1 MYDVRIAKRPAK
13 FSPAFL
19 HPSCAVTNDG
29 RRSDDPQAA
38 RGSTPALSCS
48 DAGAPQTNAENAG
61 TGSSRLPREMI
72 IPIGSSLT
80 LLSSRASRLSVIAMA
95 TPYYRRKPPERSGA
109 ARSYITLRA
118 TRKRCGKCLCSKEIH
133 KRKAGGISAGRLRT
147 THNHASYVSNSYAT
161 FFHARNVSFPYTPL
175 SVEMRQPS

>member
-1 MYDVRIAKRPAK
+1 MDR
-13 FSPAFL
+13 
-19 HPSCAVTNDG
+19 

-48 DAGAPQTNAENAG
+48 HAGAPQTNAENAG

-118 TRKRCGKCLCSKEIH
+118 TREQRGKCLCSKGIH
-133 KRKAGGISAGRLRT
+133 KRKAGGISAGRLRM
-147 THNHASYVSNSYAT
+147 THYHALDVSNSYAT
-161 FFHARNVSFPYTPL
+161 FFHARNVSLP
-175 SVEMRQPS
+175 